1 MCSAQDELH
10 VIVALLPI
18 QQETGSRWVGGM
30 ALTVFEFWVASMA
43 QGPIPYPV
51 LFWPLAPVTWLALS
65 ASANP
70 MPYLAL
76 IAVLKAVLILRFFMH
91 ISQVWREEGGH

>member
-1 MCSAQDELH
+1 MENVESRKM
-10 VIVALLPI
+10 VAFRLGL
-18 QQETGSRWVGGM
+18 QVFGSLM

-70 MPYLAL
+70 LPYLVV
-76 IAVLKAVLILRFFMH
+76 IAVFKAVLILRFFMH